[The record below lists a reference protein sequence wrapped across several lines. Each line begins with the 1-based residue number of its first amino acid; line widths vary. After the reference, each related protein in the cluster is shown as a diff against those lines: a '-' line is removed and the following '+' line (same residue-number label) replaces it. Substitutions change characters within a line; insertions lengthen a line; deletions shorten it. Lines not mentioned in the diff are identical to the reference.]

1 MGGFVPD
8 CHTQTFVEVAK
19 LEFYMA
25 LFPKQDGRRQ
35 TPWGS
40 MTTCYGDPIWYA
52 NITPDIDDLSVIEDA
67 KTIVD
72 ACYPQQKSTFF
83 GGHYYCF
90 LTREYLLNLLLFY
103 HDAHK
108 CFPVGQIC
116 IVDKWL
122 WSCDAYRA
130 TKGWFRSRFWR
141 FLPRQDSFTGGQW
154 INLPSLDDAIKF
166 LEPQK
171 VINPVVSAEQRVA
184 EFEKRMNYKAQPLS
198 DEAQD
203 RLDTK
208 FHYSHQMR
216 RWVE

>member
-1 MGGFVPD
+1 
-8 CHTQTFVEVAK
+8 
-19 LEFYMA
+19 
-25 LFPKQDGRRQ
+25 
-35 TPWGS
+35 
-40 MTTCYGDPIWYA
+40 MTTCCGDPIWYA

-130 TKGWFRSRFWR
+130 TKNTHNAAIAPAAVVLR
-141 FLPRQDSFTGGQW
+141 DGGARACGS
-154 INLPSLDDAIKF
+154 SLQHARANAA
-166 LEPQK
+166 P
-171 VINPVVSAEQRVA
+171 
-184 EFEKRMNYKAQPLS
+184 
-198 DEAQD
+198 
-203 RLDTK
+203 
-208 FHYSHQMR
+208 MR
-216 RWVE
+216 GS